1 MTPKHPPG
9 PAMTLGNMRQR
20 LTRGG
25 AAACI
30 AAITSGCA
38 GEDFL
43 SPYAEPGRYDFL
55 DCASITERITKASDR
70 EKQLAFLMTR
80 ASEAADGAI
89 VNAIAYQDEYN
100 TTRANLRSLRKAAEV
115 KKCQL
120 PETLPTEPRR

>member
-1 MTPKHPPG
+1 
-9 PAMTLGNMRQR
+9 MTLGNMRQ
-20 LTRGG
+20 LTRGV
-25 AAACI
+25 ATACVV
-30 AAITSGCA
+30 AIISGCA
-38 GEDFL
+38 SDDIL

-55 DCASITERITKASDR
+55 DCANITERITKASDR